1 MHTRASGISSENVIF
16 KPSKVYP
23 FKSIGGIILHNVN
36 CYVTPMPMDPKDERK
51 ISDAVTIGSTRT
63 GAAAA
68 AAARMPAG
76 MNLHLDAILQTGQV
90 IGGRFQI
97 LDILGVG
104 GMGAVYKAYD
114 QDIDRIVALKCIRP
128 ELASQPEVLHRFTQE
143 LLLTRQ
149 VAHKN
154 VIRIFDVRESGG
166 LKFITMEY
174 VEGRDLG
181 GLLLD
186 KGKLPP
192 SEALDI
198 IQQACSGLAAA
209 HAEGVIHRDLKP
221 SNIMIDRQGR
231 VVVMDFGVARA
242 ESGDGKTQTGAII
255 GTLQYMSPEQGKG
268 EKIDARSDVFTIGL
282 ILYEMITGQLPYR
295 ADTPLASLLKR
306 TQEAA
311 APVASIDATIPRS
324 VSAIVARCL
333 ERDPQQRY
341 QSMDQLTADID
352 SVQGR
357 RPLSVFPVGVAA
369 HGKLW
374 MWIAIASLA
383 VAIAAGIAL
392 GWFKFS
398 RTQPTAS
405 IAPIK
410 VLLADFDNATAD
422 SVFDGT
428 LESSFA
434 LSLEGAPFISTY
446 NRATAHKTLAQIKPG
461 DTVLGESNA
470 SLVAVREGVNVV
482 ISGSVHK
489 QGDGFKIEC
498 KAVDPVNTTTLGTAS
513 TGVVPKSG
521 VLQAVAELAG
531 KMRRVLGDTTPD
543 SVRKQQEETVT
554 ASSLEAVHEYAL
566 GQNLQLSGKWEEALK
581 HYSQAVAL
589 DQNMGRAYAGM
600 AVMSANL
607 GKKPDAE
614 NYYQRAMA
622 HIDRMTDREKYRTRG
637 GYYLMTR
644 QPEKAIQEYDALVHQ
659 YPADSVGAPN
669 LALAY
674 FYMRDMVKAM
684 EAGRRAADL
693 SPKALVQRNNYALYS
708 VYAGEYAAGAQ
719 AAQEVLQQ
727 DPNYVDALGALAM
740 AQTGMGD
747 LSNAAATYAKLQVL
761 GGRGASVANIGLA
774 DIDLYQG
781 HNDQGIVL
789 LEKGIAADIAA
800 KDQGSAAIKSIAL
813 AQAYLSKGD
822 KGKAMAATDQAV
834 KLSPDPSTLMAA
846 GDLYI
851 SLVDLAKAGKLVT
864 QLSAHI
870 EPEPQIYGL
879 LLQGNIALKKNQI
892 KDAIQA
898 FQSAQKISNTWLGH
912 FYLGKAYLQNASFT
926 ESDSEFE
933 LCLKRRGEAS
943 AAFLD
948 DVPTFRLMPPVYYY
962 LGRAQEG
969 LKSPAADD
977 SYRSLIKL
985 QPDSTSELVTDAR
998 RRLQT
1003 N

>member
-1 MHTRASGISSENVIF
+1 
-16 KPSKVYP
+16 
-23 FKSIGGIILHNVN
+23 
-36 CYVTPMPMDPKDERK
+36 MPMDPKDERK
-51 ISDAVTIGSTRT
+51 PSDAVTISGTRT

-68 AAARMPAG
+68 AAAITPPG
-76 MNLHLDAILQTGQV
+76 MQLHLDAILQTGQV
-90 IGGRFQI
+90 LGGRFQI
-97 LDILGVG
+97 MDILGVG

-114 QDIDRIVALKCIRP
+114 QDIDRTVALKCIRP
-128 ELASQPEVLHRFTQE
+128 ELASQPEVIHRFTQE

-181 GLLLD
+181 SLLVD

-192 SEALDI
+192 SQALDI

-231 VVVMDFGVARA
+231 VVVMDFGVART
-242 ESGDGKTQTGAII
+242 ETGDGKTQTGAVI

-282 ILYEMITGQLPYR
+282 ILYQMITGQLPYP
-295 ADTPLASLLKR
+295 AETPLASLLKR

-311 APVASIDATIPRS
+311 APVTSTDATIPRS

-333 ERDPQQRY
+333 ERDPKQRY
-341 QSMDQLTADID
+341 QTMNQLIADID

-357 RPLSVFPVGVAA
+357 RPLSVFPVGAAA

-374 MWIAIASLA
+374 MWIAIASLV

-398 RTQPTAS
+398 KTQPTAS

-410 VLLADFDNATAD
+410 VLLADFDNATTD

-461 DTVLGESNA
+461 DTVMGESNA

-482 ISGSVHK
+482 ISGAVHK
-489 QGDGFKIEC
+489 EGDGYKIEC
-498 KAVDPVNTTTLGTAS
+498 KAIDPVNTTTLGTAS

-521 VLQAVAELAG
+521 VLQAVADLAG
-531 KMRRVLGDTTPD
+531 KMRHVLGDTTPD

-566 GQNLQLSGKWEEALK
+566 GQNLQLGGKWEEALK
-581 HYSQAVAL
+581 HYSQAATL

-607 GKKPDAE
+607 GRKPDAE
-614 NYYQRAMA
+614 KYYQSAMA

-659 YPADSVGAPN
+659 YPADGVGAPN

-674 FYMRDMVKAM
+674 FYTRDMAKAM

-708 VYAGEYAAGAQ
+708 VYAGEYAAGAT

-727 DPNYVDALGALAM
+727 DPKYVDALGALAM
-740 AQTGMGD
+740 AQTGMGQLND
-747 LSNAAATYAKLQVL
+747 AVATYARLQAL
-761 GGRGASVANIGLA
+761 GARGVSMANIGVA
-774 DIDLYQG
+774 DLDLYQG
-781 HNDQGIVL
+781 HNAEGIAI
-789 LEKGIAADIAA
+789 LEKGVAADIAA
-800 KDQGSAAIKSIAL
+800 KDPGSAAIKSIGL
-813 AQAYLSKGD
+813 AQGYLANGD
-822 KGKAMAATDQAV
+822 KARAASATDQAV
-834 KLSPDPSTLMAA
+834 KLSPDPSIQMAA

-851 SLVDLAKAGKLVT
+851 SLNDPGKAGKLVA

-898 FQSAQKISNTWLGH
+898 FQNAQKISNTWLGH
-912 FYLGKAYLQNASFT
+912 FYLGKAYLQNSSFT

-943 AAFLD
+943 AVFLD

-977 SYRSLIKL
+977 SYRALLKL
-985 QPDSTSELVTDAR
+985 QPDSASELVADAR
-998 RRLQT
+998 KRLQSH
-1003 N
+1003 

>member
-1 MHTRASGISSENVIF
+1 
-16 KPSKVYP
+16 
-23 FKSIGGIILHNVN
+23 
-36 CYVTPMPMDPKDERK
+36 MDPKDERK
-51 ISDAVTIGSTRT
+51 PSDAITIGGART
-63 GAAAA
+63 AGAAAA
-68 AAARMPAG
+68 AAITPPG
-76 MNLHLDAILQTGQV
+76 MYLHLDAILQTGQV

-97 LDILGVG
+97 MDILGVG

-114 QDIDRIVALKCIRP
+114 QDIDRTVALKCIRP
-128 ELASQPEVLHRFTQE
+128 ELASQPEVIHRFTQE

-149 VAHKN
+149 VTHKN

-174 VEGRDLG
+174 VEGGDLG
-181 GLLLD
+181 GLLMD

-192 SEALDI
+192 AQALDI

-231 VVVMDFGVARA
+231 VVVMDFGVART
-242 ESGDGKTQTGAII
+242 ETGDGKTQTGAVI

-282 ILYEMITGQLPYR
+282 ILYQMITGQLPYP
-295 ADTPLASLLKR
+295 AETPLASLLKR

-311 APVASIDATIPRS
+311 APVTSTDATIPRS

-333 ERDPQQRY
+333 ERDPEQRY
-341 QSMDQLTADID
+341 QTMDQLIADID
-352 SVQGR
+352 LVRGR
-357 RPLSVFPVGVAA
+357 RASSDFPAGAA

-383 VAIAAGIAL
+383 VAIAAGVAL
-392 GWFKFS
+392 GWFRFS
-398 RTQPTAS
+398 KTQPMAS

-410 VLLADFDNATAD
+410 VLLADFDNATTD

-461 DTVLGESNA
+461 DTVMGESNA
-470 SLVAVREGVNVV
+470 SLVAVREGVSVV
-482 ISGSVHK
+482 ISGAVHK
-489 QGDGFKIEC
+489 EGDGYKIEC
-498 KAVDPVNTTTLGTAS
+498 KAIDPVNTTTLGTAS
-513 TGVVPKSG
+513 TEVVPKSG
-521 VLQAVAELAG
+521 VLQAIADLAG
-531 KMRRVLGDTTPD
+531 KMRHVLGDTTPD

-566 GQNLQLSGKWEEALK
+566 GQNLQLGGKWEEAFK
-581 HYSQAVAL
+581 HYSQAASL

-607 GKKPDAE
+607 GRKPDAE
-614 NYYQRAMA
+614 KYYQSAMA

-659 YPADSVGAPN
+659 YPADGVGAPN

-674 FYMRDMVKAM
+674 FYTRDMAKAM

-708 VYAGEYAAGAQ
+708 IYAGEYATGAK

-727 DPNYVDALGALAM
+727 DPNYGDALGALAM
-740 AQTGMGD
+740 AQTGMGQLND
-747 LSNAAATYAKLQVL
+747 AVATYARLEAL
-761 GGRGASVANIGLA
+761 GARGVSMANIGVA
-774 DIDLYQG
+774 DLDLYQG
-781 HNDQGIVL
+781 HNAEGIAL
-789 LEKGIAADIAA
+789 LQKGVAADIAA
-800 KDQGSAAIKSIAL
+800 KDQSSAAIKSIAL
-813 AQAYLSKGD
+813 AQSYLSKGD
-822 KGKAMAATDQAV
+822 KAKAASAADQAV
-834 KLSPDPSTLMAA
+834 KLSPDPITLMSA

-851 SLVDLAKAGKLVT
+851 VLNDLGKAGKLVT

-870 EPEPQIYGL
+870 EPEPQIFGL

-898 FQSAQKISNTWLGH
+898 FQNAQKISNTWLGH

-933 LCLKRRGEAS
+933 LCLKRHGEAS
-943 AAFLD
+943 AVFLD
-948 DVPTFRLMPPVYYY
+948 DVPTFRLIPPVYYY

-969 LKSPAADD
+969 LKSPAAEE
-977 SYRSLIKL
+977 SYRTLLKL
-985 QPDSTSELVTDAR
+985 QPDSTNELVADAR
-998 RRLQT
+998 KRLQAH
-1003 N
+1003 